1 MWRGNSVGT
10 SKNQEKDMS
19 SCDCII
25 HWKCECNK
33 MTNMAKPDFHEGKQ
47 TPMSVDDL
55 QSLYHILHDE
65 ILLRGNEHMTIF
77 LMDLKAAWRNGEL
90 DKFRNLE

>member
-1 MWRGNSVGT
+1 
-10 SKNQEKDMS
+10 MS
-19 SCDCII
+19 
-25 HWKCECNK
+25 K
-33 MTNMAKPDFHEGKQ
+33 MTNMAKPDFHDGKQ

-65 ILLRGNEHMTIF
+65 ILLRGNEHMTLF
-77 LMDLKAAWRNGEL
+77 LMDLKTAWRNGEL

>member
-1 MWRGNSVGT
+1 
-10 SKNQEKDMS
+10 MS

-25 HWKCECNK
+25 HWKCNCNK
-33 MTNMAKPDFHEGKQ
+33 MTNMAQPDFHEGKQ

-65 ILLRGNEHMTIF
+65 ILLRGDEHMTIF
-77 LMDLKAAWRNGEL
+77 LMNLKDAWRKGEI